1 VARERACEF
10 ESLYTTFH
18 EHDHGSVSGNLL
30 RARTMTKTLTHLLLK
45 GGRLIDPGGGKDGV
59 FDIRVRGGKIDAIG
73 SNLEQDGATV
83 IDVKDHILTP
93 GLIDVHL
100 HLMNGL
106 GAFGVD
112 PDIFGVGSGVTT
124 VVDAGSAGHTLLNV
138 FRSYVTAHAKTRV
151 LNYINLSTLGG
162 VTGPGYSI
170 LADARL
176 IDEAKIEQAVEVNR
190 DIIVGIKIMATGGA
204 LGAQGLKPLERARKL
219 GDALKL
225 PLLVHIGESWTKD
238 SAPVHVG
245 DVLKYLRAGDIVT
258 HMFTVH
264 PGGLLDGNGKLWPQ
278 VRDAKESGVLMDVG
292 HGLHNLNFDVAR
304 KVLDQGLVPDGVST
318 DGHRGN
324 RAGPVYDLPTT
335 MAKLMALGFSLTQVI
350 EMATTNA
357 ATLLGRS
364 NELGTLKIGEPA
376 DLSVLRIEDR
386 VWQAVDSQK
395 GTIPAR
401 QAIVPVY
408 AVRGDTVYERLAIE
422 RP

>member
-1 VARERACEF
+1 MERQSTHF
-10 ESLYTTFH
+10 I
-18 EHDHGSVSGNLL
+18 L
-30 RARTMTKTLTHLLLK
+30 R
-45 GGRLIDPGGGKDGV
+45 GGRLLDPAADKDGR
-59 FDIRVRGGKIDAIG
+59 FDVCVRDGKIAGIG
-73 SNLEQDGATV
+73 ANLESDGAQ
-83 IDVKDHILTP
+83 IIEVKGCIVTP

-100 HLMNGL
+100 HLMKGL

-138 FRSYVTAHAKTRV
+138 FRNYVTDNAKTRV

-162 VTGPGYSI
+162 VSGPGYSI
-170 LADARL
+170 LADPRL
-176 IDEAKIEQAVEVNR
+176 IDEAKIAQAVEANR

-219 GDALKL
+219 GDELKI
-225 PLLVHIGESWTKD
+225 PLLVHIGESWTKG
-238 SAPVHVG
+238 AEPVAVG

-304 KVLDQGLVPDGVST
+304 KVLDQGLHPDGVST

-335 MAKLMALGFSLTQVI
+335 MAKLMALGFSLHQVI
-350 EMATTNA
+350 EMATANA
-357 ATLLGRS
+357 AKLLGRTG
-364 NELGTLKIGEPA
+364 EMGTLRVGEPA
-376 DLSVLRIEDR
+376 DISVLKLEDR
-386 VWQAVDSQK
+386 EWKAVDSQK
-395 GTIPAR
+395 GTIPVH
-401 QAIVPVY
+401 QTITPEYAI
-408 AVRGDTVYERLAIE
+408 RGDAIYEPLTIE

>member
-1 VARERACEF
+1 MNQQLANF
-10 ESLYTTFH
+10 
-18 EHDHGSVSGNLL
+18 
-30 RARTMTKTLTHLLLK
+30 LLK
-45 GGRLIDPGGGKDGV
+45 GGRLIDPANGKDGQL
-59 FDIRVRGGKIDAIG
+59 DIRVRDGKVEAIG
-73 SNLEQDGATV
+73 TSLDPNGAVV
-83 IDVKDHILTP
+83 IDVKDHIVTP

-100 HLMNGL
+100 HLMKGL

-112 PDIFGVGSGVTT
+112 PDVFGVGSGVTT
-124 VVDAGSAGHTLLNV
+124 VVDAGSAGHTMLNV
-138 FRSYVTAHAKTRV
+138 FRNYVTGNAKTRV

-162 VTGPGYSI
+162 VAGPGFSI
-170 LADARL
+170 LADPRL
-176 IDEAKIEQAVEVNR
+176 IDEAKIAQAVEANR

-219 GDALKL
+219 GDELKI
-225 PLLVHIGESWTKD
+225 PLLVHIGESWTKGTE
-238 SAPVHVG
+238 PVAVG

-278 VRDAKESGVLMDVG
+278 VRDAKDSGVLMDVG

-304 KVLDQGLVPDGVST
+304 KVLDQGLHPDGVST

-335 MAKLMALGFSLTQVI
+335 MAKLMALGFSLNQVV
-350 EMATTNA
+350 EMATANA
-357 ATLLGRS
+357 AQLLGRS
-364 NELGTLKIGEPA
+364 HELGTLRVGDAAEI
-376 DLSVLRIEDR
+376 SVLKIEER
-386 VWQAVDSQK
+386 EWQAVDSQK

-401 QAIVPVY
+401 QTITPVY
-408 AVRGDTVYERLAIE
+408 AIRGNTIYEPLPVE

>member
-1 VARERACEF
+1 MIRQLSQFV
-10 ESLYTTFH
+10 LQ
-18 EHDHGSVSGNLL
+18 SG
-30 RARTMTKTLTHLLLK
+30 RV
-45 GGRLIDPGGGKDGV
+45 IDPAAGRDGIL
-59 FDIRVRGGKIDAIG
+59 DIRVRDGKIDAIG
-73 SNLEQDGATV
+73 VDLAIDGAAV
-83 IDVKDHILTP
+83 IDVKGHIVTP

-100 HLMNGL
+100 HLMKGL

-138 FRSYVTAHAKTRV
+138 FRNYVTDNAKTRV

-162 VTGPGYSI
+162 VSGPGYSI
-170 LADARL
+170 LADPRL
-176 IDEAKIEQAVEVNR
+176 IDEARIEQAVEANR

-238 SAPVHVG
+238 TEPVHVG

-278 VRDAKESGVLMDVG
+278 VRDAKASGVLMDVG

-304 KVLDQGLVPDGVST
+304 KVLDQGLHPDGVST

-335 MAKLMALGFSLTQVI
+335 MAKLMALGFSLNQVI
-350 EMATTNA
+350 EMATINA
-357 ATLLGRS
+357 AKLLGRAGK
-364 NELGTLKIGEPA
+364 LGTAEIDHPA
-376 DLSVLRIEDR
+376 ELSVLKVEERD
-386 VWQAVDSQK
+386 WKAVDSQK
-395 GTIPAR
+395 GTIPAH
-401 QAIVPVY
+401 QAITPVY
-408 AVRGDTVYERLAIE
+408 AIRGEMIYAAMPDE

>member
-1 VARERACEF
+1 MIRQLSHFV
-10 ESLYTTFH
+10 LQ
-18 EHDHGSVSGNLL
+18 SG
-30 RARTMTKTLTHLLLK
+30 RV
-45 GGRLIDPGGGKDGV
+45 IDPAAGRDGIL
-59 FDIRVRGGKIDAIG
+59 DIRVRDGKIDAIG
-73 SNLEQDGATV
+73 VDLAIDGAAV
-83 IDVKDHILTP
+83 IDVKGHIVTP

-100 HLMNGL
+100 HLMKGL

-138 FRSYVTAHAKTRV
+138 FRNYVTDNAKTRV

-162 VTGPGYSI
+162 VSGPGYSI
-170 LADARL
+170 LADPRL
-176 IDEAKIEQAVEVNR
+176 IDEARIEQAVEANR

-238 SAPVHVG
+238 TEPVHVG

-278 VRDAKESGVLMDVG
+278 VRDAKASGVLMDVG

-304 KVLDQGLVPDGVST
+304 KVLDQGLHPDGVST

-335 MAKLMALGFSLTQVI
+335 MAKLMALGFSLNQVI
-350 EMATTNA
+350 EMATINA
-357 ATLLGRS
+357 AKLLGRAGK
-364 NELGTLKIGEPA
+364 LGTAEIDYPA
-376 DLSVLRIEDR
+376 ELSVLKVEERD
-386 VWQAVDSQK
+386 WKAVDSQK
-395 GTIPAR
+395 GTIPAH
-401 QAIVPVY
+401 QAITPVY
-408 AVRGDTVYERLAIE
+408 AIRGEMIYAAMPDE

>member
-1 VARERACEF
+1 MNQQSSNF
-10 ESLYTTFH
+10 
-18 EHDHGSVSGNLL
+18 
-30 RARTMTKTLTHLLLK
+30 LLK
-45 GGRLIDPGGGKDGV
+45 GGRLIDPASGKDGL
-59 FDIRVRGGKIDAIG
+59 FDILVRDGKIAAIG
-73 SNLEQDGATV
+73 SILNSDGATL
-83 IDVKDHILTP
+83 IDAKDHIVTP

-100 HLMNGL
+100 HLMKGL

-138 FRSYVTAHAKTRV
+138 FRNYVTDNAKTRV

-162 VTGPGYSI
+162 VSGPGYSI
-170 LADARL
+170 LADPRL
-176 IDEAKIEQAVEVNR
+176 IDEAKIEQAVEANR

-204 LGAQGLKPLERARKL
+204 LGSQGLKPLERARKL

-278 VRDAKESGVLMDVG
+278 VRDARESGVLMDVG

-304 KVLDQGLVPDGVST
+304 KVLDQGLHPDGVST

-335 MAKLMALGFSLTQVI
+335 MAKLMALGFSLNQVI
-350 EMATTNA
+350 EMTTANA
-357 ATLLGRS
+357 AKLLGRT
-364 NELGTLKIGEPA
+364 NELGTLRIGAPA
-376 DLSVLRIEDR
+376 DISVLKIEDR
-386 VWQAVDSQK
+386 EWQAVDSQK

-401 QAIVPVY
+401 RTITPVY
-408 AVRGDTVYERLAIE
+408 AILGDTIYEPLAAE

>member
-1 VARERACEF
+1 MARSF
-10 ESLYTTFH
+10 PHY
-18 EHDHGSVSGNLL
+18 
-30 RARTMTKTLTHLLLK
+30 LLK
-45 GGRLIDPGGGKDGV
+45 NGRLIDAAGGRDGQ
-59 FDIRVRGGKIDAIG
+59 FDIRVRDGKVDAIG
-73 SNLEQDGATV
+73 ENLDSDGATV
-83 IDVKDHILTP
+83 IDVKGRIVTP

-100 HLMNGL
+100 HLMKGL

-124 VVDAGSAGHTLLNV
+124 VVDAGSAGHTMLNV
-138 FRSYVTAHAKTRV
+138 FRNYVTDNAKTRV

-162 VTGPGYSI
+162 VAGPGFSI
-170 LADARL
+170 LADPRL
-176 IDEAKIEQAVEVNR
+176 IDEAKIVQAVEANR

-219 GDALKL
+219 GDELRI

-238 SAPVHVG
+238 SEPVAVR

-278 VRDAKESGVLMDVG
+278 VCDAKESGILMDVG

-304 KVLDQGLVPDGVST
+304 KVLDQGLHPDGVST

-335 MAKLMALGFSLTQVI
+335 MAKLMALGFSLKQVI
-350 EMATTNA
+350 EMATANA
-357 ATLLGRS
+357 ARLLGKP
-364 NELGTLKIGEPA
+364 NELGTLRVGAAA
-376 DLSVLRIEDR
+376 DISVLKIEDR
-386 VWQAVDSQK
+386 EWSAVDSQK
-395 GTIPAR
+395 GTIPAH
-401 QAIVPVY
+401 QTIAPVY
-408 AVRGDTVYERLAIE
+408 AIRGDSIYEPLPVE

>member
-1 VARERACEF
+1 MTRQLSDF
-10 ESLYTTFH
+10 I
-18 EHDHGSVSGNLL
+18 L
-30 RARTMTKTLTHLLLK
+30 RRGRVIDPA
-45 GGRLIDPGGGKDGV
+45 GGRDGI
-59 FDIRVRGGKIDAIG
+59 FDIRVRRGKLDAIG
-73 SNLEQDGATV
+73 VDLAPDGATV
-83 IDVKDHILTP
+83 IDVKDHLVTP

-100 HLMNGL
+100 HLMKGL

-138 FRSYVTAHAKTRV
+138 FRNYVTASAKTRV

-162 VTGPGYSI
+162 VSGPGYSI
-170 LADARL
+170 LADPRL
-176 IDEAKIEQAVEVNR
+176 IDEAKIEQAVEANR

-219 GDALKL
+219 GDTLKL

-238 SAPVHVG
+238 AAPVHVG

-278 VRDAKESGVLMDVG
+278 VRDAKQSGVLMDVG

-304 KVLDQGLVPDGVST
+304 RVLDQGMHPDGVST

-335 MAKLMALGFSLTQVI
+335 MAKLMALGFSLNQVI
-350 EMATTNA
+350 EMATINA
-357 ATLLGRS
+357 ANLLGRTG
-364 NELGTLKIGEPA
+364 ELGMLTLGHPA
-376 DLSVLRIEDR
+376 ELSVLKLEERD
-386 VWQAVDSQK
+386 WKAVDSQK
-395 GTIPAR
+395 GTIPAH
-401 QAIVPVY
+401 QTITPVY
-408 AVRGDTVYERLAIE
+408 AIRGEMIYETIPAE

>member
-1 VARERACEF
+1 MIRQLSHFV
-10 ESLYTTFH
+10 LQ
-18 EHDHGSVSGNLL
+18 SG
-30 RARTMTKTLTHLLLK
+30 RV
-45 GGRLIDPGGGKDGV
+45 IDPAAGRDGIL
-59 FDIRVRGGKIDAIG
+59 DIRVRDGKIEAIG
-73 SNLEQDGATV
+73 ANLAIDGAAV
-83 IDVKDHILTP
+83 IDVKDHIVTP

-100 HLMNGL
+100 HLMKGL

-138 FRSYVTAHAKTRV
+138 FRNYVTDTAKTRV

-162 VTGPGYSI
+162 VSGPGYSI
-170 LADARL
+170 LADPRL
-176 IDEAKIEQAVEVNR
+176 IDEAKIEQAVEANR

-238 SAPVHVG
+238 TEPVHVG

-264 PGGLLDGNGKLWPQ
+264 PGGLLDSNGKLWPQ
-278 VRDAKESGVLMDVG
+278 VRDAKASGVLMDVG

-304 KVLDQGLVPDGVST
+304 KVLDQGLHPDGVST

-335 MAKLMALGFSLTQVI
+335 MAKLMALGFSLNQVI
-350 EMATTNA
+350 EMATINA
-357 ATLLGRS
+357 AKLLGRAGK
-364 NELGTLKIGEPA
+364 LGTLEIDHPA
-376 DLSVLRIEDR
+376 ELSVLKVEERD
-386 VWQAVDSQK
+386 WKAVDSQK
-395 GTIPAR
+395 GTIPAH
-401 QAIVPVY
+401 QAITPVY
-408 AVRGDTVYERLAIE
+408 AIRGDVVHAAVPT
-422 RP
+422 

>member
-1 VARERACEF
+1 
-10 ESLYTTFH
+10 
-18 EHDHGSVSGNLL
+18 
-30 RARTMTKTLTHLLLK
+30 MTQQLTDFLLK
-45 GGRLIDPGGGKDGV
+45 GGRLIDPAGGKDGI
-59 FDIRVRGGKIDAIG
+59 FDIRVCNGRIDAIG
-73 SNLEQDGATV
+73 TNLEPNGATV
-83 IDVKDHILTP
+83 IDVKDHIVTP

-100 HLMNGL
+100 HLMKGL

-138 FRSYVTAHAKTRV
+138 FRNYVTDNAKTRV

-162 VTGPGYSI
+162 VSGPGYSI
-170 LADARL
+170 LADPRL
-176 IDEAKIEQAVEVNR
+176 IDEAKIEQAVEANR

-219 GDALKL
+219 GDRLKI

-238 SAPVHVG
+238 TAPVHVG

-304 KVLDQGLVPDGVST
+304 KVLDQGLHPDGVST

-335 MAKLMALGFSLTQVI
+335 MAKLMALGFSLNQVV
-350 EMATTNA
+350 EMATSEC
-357 ATLLGRS
+357 G
-364 NELGTLKIGEPA
+364 
-376 DLSVLRIEDR
+376 
-386 VWQAVDSQK
+386 QA
-395 GTIPAR
+395 P
-401 QAIVPVY
+401 
-408 AVRGDTVYERLAIE
+408 
-422 RP
+422 RPNG